1 MREPTTDDLADEWAD
16 RQPSQACKCAGDMP
30 GYCPGPASCPMCES
44 DAAEGIVAIEAWSQA
59 AIHHTSSGLNVSYAH
74 ADEDARVAADLANNR
89 DKVERADVKA
99 ARDDAMMR
107 HLLREVA

>member
-1 MREPTTDDLADEWAD
+1 MRETTTDDLADEWAD

-30 GYCPGPASCPMCES
+30 GYCPGPQSCPMCQP
-44 DAAEGIVAIEAWSQA
+44 D
-59 AIHHTSSGLNVSYAH
+59 
-74 ADEDARVAADLANNR
+74 DEDARVAADLANNR
-89 DKVERADVKA
+89 NKVERADAKA